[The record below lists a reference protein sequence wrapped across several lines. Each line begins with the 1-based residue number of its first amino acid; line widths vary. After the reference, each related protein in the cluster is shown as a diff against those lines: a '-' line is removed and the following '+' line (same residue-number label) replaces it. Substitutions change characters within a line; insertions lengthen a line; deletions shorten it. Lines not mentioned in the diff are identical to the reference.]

1 MDEDRRE
8 LAQAKAIL
16 KLYPAPTLPERE
28 RAKRVLKA
36 RDIARQRL
44 LSCTAANANSATN
57 TAAALPPDLTELST
71 RWQAEP
77 KNLTVS
83 ALMHDPQL
91 LQQELDLIY
100 DTELRTAHHCGP
112 PMGDDALLL
121 RIAQAP
127 DAVEQP

>member
-1 MDEDRRE
+1 
-8 LAQAKAIL
+8 
-16 KLYPAPTLPERE
+16 
-28 RAKRVLKA
+28 
-36 RDIARQRL
+36 
-44 LSCTAANANSATN
+44 
-57 TAAALPPDLTELST
+57 LPPDLTQLST

-112 PMGDDALLL
+112 PTGDDALLL
-121 RIAQAP
+121 HIAQAP